1 MTTSYYPSFSD
12 KPLEY
17 KVLSILALIF
27 GAITLVFSLV
37 FMILGG
43 IKNDLIEFMRPGVLP
58 QRWVELG
65 GLIYSIV
72 AFILSL
78 IAFIGLI
85 QIWNRVKSGFWLFSA
100 SMLVFLLLPFIFL
113 KVPFFW
119 LFKTLVPFIVIS
131 GLFIL
136 LLYHNLRHMD

>member
-1 MTTSYYPSFSD
+1 MNTTYHHSFSD

-17 KVLSILALIF
+17 KVLCILALIF
-27 GAITLVFSLV
+27 GAITLIFSLI
-37 FMILGG
+37 FMFLGG
-43 IKNDLIEFMRPGVLP
+43 IKNDLIEFIRPGVLP
-58 QRWVELG
+58 QRWADVG

-72 AFILSL
+72 AFILSV
-78 IAFIGLI
+78 IGFIGLI

-100 SMLVFLLLPFIFL
+100 SMLIFLLLPFIFL

-119 LFKTLVPFIVIS
+119 LFKTLVPFIVIT
-131 GLFIL
+131 GFLIL